1 MGENK
6 FLSELERRLR
16 ILPEEERKDALIYHE
31 EYLNDAEEKKETAA
45 IDLGSPKEVAAKIIA
60 EYATSD
66 KNKNKAD
73 GKRGL
78 SVAWAVILA
87 VFAAPIGLPLALAV
101 VITGIALL
109 IVLISLIA
117 AFGAT
122 AFALLVAGIGSFLFG
137 FIAVFRSF
145 PLSLMIFGTS
155 LLALGLGI
163 LSAKLTLFMTKTG
176 FHKIARFAGSVILRR
191 KGR

>member
-31 EYLNDAEEKKETAA
+31 EYLNDAEENKETAA

-66 KNKNKAD
+66 KNKNKTD